1 MALKCIMVVPPSER
15 VPGLLA
21 TVRGFFVGQERGVL
35 RSVQLLSAKVIES
48 SVNYGVMGF
57 TSVYT
62 YAALRRLMG
71 DELDNGK
78 R

>member
-1 MALKCIMVVPPSER
+1 MAQGARLPYTQHRPSINQSSINMRESSPP
-15 VPGLLA
+15 
-21 TVRGFFVGQERGVL
+21 
-35 RSVQLLSAKVIES
+35 S

-57 TSVYT
+57 TSVCTYT
-62 YAALRRLMG
+62 ALRRLMG

>member
-1 MALKCIMVVPPSER
+1 MNEQDTGQSY
-15 VPGLLA
+15 LL
-21 TVRGFFVGQERGVL
+21 
-35 RSVQLLSAKVIES
+35 

-57 TSVYT
+57 TSVYA

-78 R
+78 QVIKASNSSL

>member
-1 MALKCIMVVPPSER
+1 M
-15 VPGLLA
+15 
-21 TVRGFFVGQERGVL
+21 L
-35 RSVQLLSAKVIES
+35 RSVQLVHRGLSAKVIES

-62 YAALRRLMG
+62 YAALRRLIG

>member
-1 MALKCIMVVPPSER
+1 MDSQKGLFGASCYALPS
-15 VPGLLA
+15 
-21 TVRGFFVGQERGVL
+21 T
-35 RSVQLLSAKVIES
+35 
-48 SVNYGVMGF
+48 

-71 DELDNGK
+71 DELNNGK

>member
-1 MALKCIMVVPPSER
+1 MVH
-15 VPGLLA
+15 
-21 TVRGFFVGQERGVL
+21 RG
-35 RSVQLLSAKVIES
+35 LSAKVIES